1 MSDVFNRI
9 FRLRSGEAGIVVALG
24 LLLLA
29 NSLAVEVSG
38 VVAVSGFLGQV
49 EVPNIII
56 VWAVDMV
63 LIAVATG
70 LQSLVVDRFERVSIL
85 KVMLFGFA
93 IVYVILRLMFTVGV
107 PEWLNYS
114 LLFIIADLQWLF
126 FPLVFWILAN
136 DMFDVAQ
143 SKRLIPVIAAWGF
156 AGQILG
162 FGLAAVAPELL
173 ARVGAHTQGLL
184 VVNVLIYLVCY
195 GLVGWALRDI
205 KVRQTTP
212 QTATVRETLSE
223 GWGFVKEV
231 MSFRYL
237 MIALIGGYLVITVL
251 DYFFLSVSHAT
262 FGATPAFQTFYSL
275 YGLAV
280 TSAGFVVQGLFSS
293 RIIDKLSLKNTFL
306 ILPLVLLIA
315 SGVALGFGGL
325 VASTGAIAI
334 ARLSQETIDFSAQKA
349 FQALVPE
356 ERRGR
361 VALFMNSYL
370 FSSGTLIGCL
380 ILGLVIFA
388 GTSLL
393 AGVGPLLYLA
403 TAVMSALIAIW
414 AVLQMRR
421 VYDASMLNWRLKRRQ
436 RGASVLDGIEF

>member
-1 MSDVFNRI
+1 MSDVFSRV
-9 FRLRSGEAGIVVALG
+9 FRLRAGETGIMVTLG

-38 VVAVSGFLGQV
+38 VVAVSGFLDQV

-56 VWAVDMV
+56 IWAVDMV
-63 LIAVATG
+63 LIAIATG
-70 LQSLVVDRFERVSIL
+70 LQSLIVDRYER
-85 KVMLFGFA
+85 A
-93 IVYVILRLMFTVGV
+93 AILRAMLIAFAMVYIILRAMFAMGI

-114 LLFIIADLQWLF
+114 ALFLIADLQWLF
-126 FPLVFWILAN
+126 FPLIFWILAN
-136 DMFDVAQ
+136 DIFDVAQ

-162 FGLAAVAPELL
+162 FGLAAVAPDILAGAKAQSAELL
-173 ARVGAHTQGLL
+173 NLNA
-184 VVNVLIYLVCY
+184 LIYMVCFVVAWW
-195 GLVGWALRDI
+195 GLRNI

-212 QTATVRETLSE
+212 QAESVRATLSE

-231 MSFRYL
+231 ASFRYL

-251 DYFFLSVSHAT
+251 DYHFLSVANDAFSDSAS
-262 FGATPAFQTFYSL
+262 FQTFYSL

-280 TSAGFVVQGLFSS
+280 TVAGFIIQGLLSS
-293 RIIDKLSLKNTFL
+293 RIIDRLTLKNTFL
-306 ILPLVLLIA
+306 VLPLALLA
-315 SGVALGFGGL
+315 MSGAALGFAGL
-325 VASTGAIAI
+325 AASALAIGVS
-334 ARLSQETIDFSAQKA
+334 RLTQETIDFSAQKA
-349 FQALVPE
+349 YQALVPE

-370 FSSGTLIGCL
+370 FSGGTLIGCL
-380 ILGLVIFA
+380 ILGVVVIGGRLIYGQANPFI
-388 GTSLL
+388 
-393 AGVGPLLYLA
+393 YLA
-403 TAVMSALIAIW
+403 LAVVAAVIAIW
-414 AVLQMRR
+414 AIVKMRG